1 MVPVLADFYILSISA
16 NTTACW
22 SALSFD
28 QRSSNFRWDSVRETG
43 ASPSAKKWDKVIPNA
58 AQIFSKEGMVCT
70 MFFRYQDEMVDWGKP
85 ERSASWYSV
94 QQKLGT
100 SIAASL
106 GKESKN
112 QVIPS
117 LKTK

>member
-1 MVPVLADFYILSISA
+1 MVPVLAGFYILSISA

-28 QRSSNFRWDSVRETG
+28 QRSSNFRWDSVSETG
-43 ASPSAKKWDKVIPNA
+43 ALPSANNWDNVIPNA
-58 AQIFSKEGMVCT
+58 AQIFSREGMVGT

-94 QQKLGT
+94 
-100 SIAASL
+100 
-106 GKESKN
+106 
-112 QVIPS
+112 
-117 LKTK
+117 